1 MNFYS
6 FMNDTIPFPCSS
18 CGQCCRRVSHSNQT
32 KYLDGGDGVCRYL
45 DKQSNLC
52 SIYEDRPLVCR
63 VEDYYQ
69 EFLQDK
75 ITWISFVEM
84 NVKVCEILQK
94 DDV

>member
-1 MNFYS
+1 MTELS
-6 FMNDTIPFPCSS
+6 TFPCSS
-18 CGQCCRRVSHSNQT
+18 CGQCCRRVNQSDQT

-94 DDV
+94 DDNYNDR